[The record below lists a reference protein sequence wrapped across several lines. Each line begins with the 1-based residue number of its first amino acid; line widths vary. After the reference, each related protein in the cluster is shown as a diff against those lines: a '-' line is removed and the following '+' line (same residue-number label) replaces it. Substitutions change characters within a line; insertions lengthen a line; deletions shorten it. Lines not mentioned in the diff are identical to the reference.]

1 MTWLISPSTTL
12 LVPFFSVSSQR
23 LQPFSA
29 GSGVELTCR
38 QDRPSRTYA
47 VVERQCRDDDWM
59 PVRGLLELFHAALAF
74 ALALH
79 LHSLYWQP

>member
-1 MTWLISPSTTL
+1 MWLPSP
-12 LVPFFSVSSQR
+12 
-23 LQPFSA
+23 A
-29 GSGVELTCR
+29 GSSIKLTGR
-38 QDRPSRTYA
+38 QEGTHGSDA

-79 LHSLYWQP
+79 LHSLYWQT